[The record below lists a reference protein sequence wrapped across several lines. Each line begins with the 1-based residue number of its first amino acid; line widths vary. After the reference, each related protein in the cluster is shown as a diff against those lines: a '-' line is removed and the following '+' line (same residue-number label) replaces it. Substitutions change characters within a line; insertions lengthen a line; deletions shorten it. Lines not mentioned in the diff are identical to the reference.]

1 MNIDKMVEIIN
12 SSGLV
17 ISPTDT
23 VYGIMGDALNKESI
37 KNVYDVKQRDY
48 KKPLI
53 LLMSS
58 IDMIKEYTLDI
69 SEDEMNLMKKF
80 YPGCMTLLLRRNSKV
95 DDMICNN
102 GEYVG
107 VRIPDNKDLI
117 DIINK
122 LGRPVISTSAN
133 ISDNDVI
140 TRVDMIEEELLK
152 NIDYVEDG
160 GEIVSLSSS
169 VVRVVDGELIILR
182 EGKIS
187 DEIKAY
193 YMANLKK

>member
-1 MNIDKMVEIIN
+1 MNIDKIVEIIN

-37 KNVYDVKQRDY
+37 KNVYNVKHRDY

-80 YPGCMTLLLRRNSKV
+80 FPGCMTLLLKRNSKV

-107 VRIPDNKDLI
+107 VRIPDNKDLLS
-117 DIINK
+117 IIEK
-122 LGRPVISTSAN
+122 LGRPVFSTSCN
-133 ISDNDVI
+133 ISGNDVV
-140 TRVDMIEEELLK
+140 RSVDEIDEEIISK
-152 NIDYVEDG
+152 VDYIYDG
-160 GEIVSLSSS
+160 GYIDSVSST
-169 VVRVVDGELIILR
+169 VVRIDNGEVVILR
-182 EGKIS
+182 EGNLSEKI
-187 DEIKAY
+187 KNY
-193 YMANLKK
+193 FN

>member
-1 MNIDKMVEIIN
+1 MNIDKIVEIIN

-37 KNVYDVKQRDY
+37 KNVYDVKHRDY

-80 YPGCMTLLLRRNSKV
+80 YPGCMTLLLKRNSKV

-107 VRIPDNKDLI
+107 VRIPDNKDLLS
-117 DIINK
+117 IIEK
-122 LGRPVISTSAN
+122 LGRPVFSTSCN
-133 ISDNDVI
+133 ISGNDVVR
-140 TRVDMIEEELLK
+140 RVDEIDEEIISK
-152 NIDYVEDG
+152 VDYIYDG
-160 GEIVSLSSS
+160 GYIDSVSST
-169 VVRVVDGELIILR
+169 VVRIDNGEVVILR
-182 EGKIS
+182 EGNLS
-187 DEIKAY
+187 EEIKNY
-193 YMANLKK
+193 FL

>member
-1 MNIDKMVEIIN
+1 MNIDKIVEIIN

-37 KNVYDVKQRDY
+37 KNVYDVKRRDY

-80 YPGCMTLLLRRNSKV
+80 YPGCMTLLLKRNSKV
-95 DDMICNN
+95 DGMICNN

-107 VRIPDNKDLI
+107 VRIPDNKDLLS
-117 DIINK
+117 IIEK
-122 LGRPVISTSAN
+122 LGRPVFSTSCN
-133 ISDNDVI
+133 ISGNDVV
-140 TRVDMIEEELLK
+140 RSVDEIDEEIISK
-152 NIDYVEDG
+152 VDYIYDG
-160 GEIVSLSSS
+160 GYIDSVSST
-169 VVRVVDGELIILR
+169 VVRIDNGEVVILR
-182 EGKIS
+182 EGNLS
-187 DEIKAY
+187 EEIKNY
-193 YMANLKK
+193 FL

>member
-1 MNIDKMVEIIN
+1 MNIDKIVEIIN

-37 KNVYDVKQRDY
+37 KNVYDVKHRDY

-80 YPGCMTLLLRRNSKV
+80 YPGCMTLLLKRNSKV
-95 DDMICNN
+95 DGMICNN

-107 VRIPDNKDLI
+107 VRIPDNKDLLS
-117 DIINK
+117 IIEK
-122 LGRPVISTSAN
+122 LGRPVFSTSCN
-133 ISDNDVI
+133 ISGNDVV
-140 TRVDMIEEELLK
+140 RSVDE
-152 NIDYVEDG
+152 IDE
-160 GEIVSLSSS
+160 EIVSKVDYIYDGGYIDSVSST
-169 VVRVVDGELIILR
+169 VVRIDNGEVVILR
-182 EGKIS
+182 EGNLS
-187 DEIKAY
+187 EEIKNY
-193 YMANLKK
+193 FL

>member
-1 MNIDKMVEIIN
+1 MNIDNIVDILN
-12 SSGLV
+12 NGGLV

-37 KNVYDVKQRDY
+37 KNVYDVKHRDY

-80 YPGCMTLLLRRNSKV
+80 YPGCMTLLLKRNSKV
-95 DDMICNN
+95 DGMICNN

-107 VRIPDNKDLI
+107 VRIPDNKDLLS
-117 DIINK
+117 IIEK
-122 LGRPVISTSAN
+122 LGKPVFSTSCN
-133 ISDNDVI
+133 ISGNDVV
-140 TRVDMIEEELLK
+140 RSVDE
-152 NIDYVEDG
+152 IDDEIISKVDYIYDG
-160 GEIVSLSSS
+160 GYIDSVSST
-169 VVRVVDGELIILR
+169 VVRIDNGEVVILR
-182 EGKIS
+182 EGNLS
-187 DEIKAY
+187 EEINNY
-193 YMANLKK
+193 FL

>member
-1 MNIDKMVEIIN
+1 MNIEKIVEVVN

-37 KNVYDVKQRDY
+37 KNVYDVKHRDY

-95 DDMICNN
+95 DGMICNN

-107 VRIPDNKDLI
+107 VRIPDNKDLLS
-117 DIINK
+117 IIEK
-122 LGRPVISTSAN
+122 LGRPVFSTSCN
-133 ISDNDVI
+133 ISGNDVV
-140 TRVDMIEEELLK
+140 RSVDE
-152 NIDYVEDG
+152 IDE
-160 GEIVSLSSS
+160 EIVSKVDYIYDGGYIDSVSST
-169 VVRVVDGELIILR
+169 VVRIDNGEVVILR
-182 EGKIS
+182 EGNLS
-187 DEIKAY
+187 EEIKNY
-193 YMANLKK
+193 FL

>member
-1 MNIDKMVEIIN
+1 MNIDKIVEIIN

-17 ISPTDT
+17 ISSTDT

-37 KNVYDVKQRDY
+37 KNVYDVKRRDY

-80 YPGCMTLLLRRNSKV
+80 YPGCMTLLLKRNSKV
-95 DDMICNN
+95 DGMICNN

-107 VRIPDNKDLI
+107 VRIPDNKDLLS
-117 DIINK
+117 IIEK
-122 LGRPVISTSAN
+122 LGRPVFSTSCN
-133 ISDNDVI
+133 ISGNDVV
-140 TRVDMIEEELLK
+140 RSVDE
-152 NIDYVEDG
+152 IDE
-160 GEIVSLSSS
+160 EIVSKVDYIYDGGYIDSVSST
-169 VVRVVDGELIILR
+169 VVRIDSGEVVILR
-182 EGKIS
+182 EGNLS
-187 DEIKAY
+187 EEIKNY
-193 YMANLKK
+193 FL

>member
-1 MNIDKMVEIIN
+1 MNIDKIVEIIN

-80 YPGCMTLLLRRNSKV
+80 YPGCMTLLLKRNSKV
-95 DDMICNN
+95 DGMICNN

-107 VRIPDNKDLI
+107 VRIPDNKDLLS
-117 DIINK
+117 IIEK
-122 LGRPVISTSAN
+122 LGRPVFSTSCN
-133 ISDNDVI
+133 ISGNDVV
-140 TRVDMIEEELLK
+140 RSVDEIDEEIISK
-152 NIDYVEDG
+152 VDYIYDG
-160 GEIVSLSSS
+160 GYIDSVSST
-169 VVRVVDGELIILR
+169 VVRIDNGEVVILR
-182 EGKIS
+182 EGNLS
-187 DEIKAY
+187 EEIKNY
-193 YMANLKK
+193 FN

>member
-1 MNIDKMVEIIN
+1 MNIEKIVEVVN

-80 YPGCMTLLLRRNSKV
+80 YPGCMTLLLKRNSKV

-107 VRIPDNKDLI
+107 VRIPDNKDLLS
-117 DIINK
+117 IIEK
-122 LGRPVISTSAN
+122 LGRPVISTSCN
-133 ISDNDVI
+133 ISGNDVV
-140 TRVDMIEEELLK
+140 RSVDE
-152 NIDYVEDG
+152 IDDEIISKVDYIYDG
-160 GEIVSLSSS
+160 GYIDSVSST
-169 VVRVVDGELIILR
+169 VVRIDNGEVVILR
-182 EGKIS
+182 EGNLS
-187 DEIKAY
+187 EEIKNY
-193 YMANLKK
+193 FL

>member
-1 MNIDKMVEIIN
+1 MNIEKIVEVVN

-80 YPGCMTLLLRRNSKV
+80 YPGCMTLLLKRNSKV
-95 DDMICNN
+95 DGMICNN

-107 VRIPDNKDLI
+107 VRIPDNKDLLSII
-117 DIINK
+117 DK
-122 LGRPVISTSAN
+122 LGRPVFSTSCN
-133 ISDNDVI
+133 ISGNDVVR
-140 TRVDMIEEELLK
+140 RVDEIDEEIISK
-152 NIDYVEDG
+152 VDYIYDG
-160 GEIVSLSSS
+160 GYIDSVSST
-169 VVRVVDGELIILR
+169 VVKIDNGEVVILR
-182 EGKIS
+182 EGSLS
-187 DEIKAY
+187 DEIKNY
-193 YMANLKK
+193 F